1 MKRLL
6 FVVLLLGVFIGRVT
20 PASAQS
26 NIKIDITY
34 NETTLEFPNYLTFNL
49 SANSS
54 GLIKKATLVYG
65 TAGLSCQRDGTR
77 QQMDIE
83 HPKSVLHTSWDWDIT
98 GVLPLGTEVW
108 WQWELETVGGGFM
121 ATERQTIKIEDDNN
135 DWDSVNENGVTVHWY
150 EGNNQF
156 GDDMLALADESVE
169 RISADFGLDRPDN
182 IQLWLYPDSEAVREA
197 LVYVP
202 EWTGGIAYPEQG
214 TTILGVGPGD
224 EEWAEQIVPHE
235 LTHLIVGVRMFNCRA
250 ISLPTWLNEG
260 LARYAENRTS
270 ADEDIIQAELESAF
284 KAGRVPPLRSLEAG
298 FSAYSNSAS
307 LSYTQSYK
315 VVQYLIET
323 YGPEKLDQL
332 LTLMQQGETIDP
344 ALLAIY
350 GFDTNGLDVAWRGSW
365 GYSATPTAEADVLA
379 LQATP
384 TVVPTLA
391 LSGIPM
397 AQLTATPPP
406 TAVPTSTPAETAPP
420 SLTPTATSTPR
431 PELIPAPPLPSPATP
446 NLLYVGGAVLTV
458 AVCTL
463 ALATYFSRRS

>member
-1 MKRLL
+1 MKRLFCLALLVGLL
-6 FVVLLLGVFIGRVT
+6 FGRVA
-20 PASAQS
+20 PSSAQS

-34 NETTLEFPNYLTFNL
+34 NKTTLEFPNYLSFNL

-65 TAGLSCQRDGTR
+65 MAGLSCQRDGTR

-121 ATERQTIKIEDDNN
+121 ATERQTIKIEDDSN
-135 DWDSVNENGVTVHWY
+135 DWDSANKNGVTVHWY

-156 GDDMLALADESVE
+156 GNNMLELADESVE
-169 RISADFGLDRPDN
+169 RISADFGLDRPEN
-182 IQLWLYPDSEAVREA
+182 LQLWLYPDSEAVREA

-260 LARYAENRTS
+260 LARYAENRTA
-270 ADEDIIQAELESAF
+270 ADENIIDDELESAF

-344 ALLAIY
+344 ALLAVY
-350 GFDTNGLDVAWRGSW
+350 GFDTNGLDVAWRAEW

-384 TVVPTLA
+384 TIVPTLA

-397 AQLTATPPP
+397 AELTATPTF
-406 TAVPTSTPAETAPP
+406 TAVPTTTPLP
-420 SLTPTATSTPR
+420 SATPTLTTTATTTPH
-431 PELIPAPPLPSPATP
+431 PTPIPAPPLPAPNTP
-446 NLLYVGGAVLTV
+446 NLAYVGGGVAVIAVL
-458 AVCTL
+458 AL